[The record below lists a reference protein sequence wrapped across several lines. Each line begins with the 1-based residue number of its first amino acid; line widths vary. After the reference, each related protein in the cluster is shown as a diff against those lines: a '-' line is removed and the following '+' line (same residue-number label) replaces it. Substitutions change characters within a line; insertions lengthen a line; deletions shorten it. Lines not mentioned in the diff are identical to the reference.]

1 MPNIRGTSQEINS
14 LINEKKE
21 VNKKQDADIEN
32 VEFLFSTSKLE
43 DERGDFES
51 TFEEF
56 SVVQKAVGGKV
67 NPDKVQEQAIDFYN
81 GLVENKDKLC
91 EKLGISED
99 KYDDLAFVALALASQ
114 ETGMG
119 AEDGYQEENKGIG
132 KLFRGIGKAID
143 VFRGGLS
150 ASSGLTQMKIHEF
163 LENSEEDG
171 GLPADKKQI
180 LKDYGI
186 KSGKIINNNLFKN
199 PDKAAVSTI
208 VVLSE
213 LSEKYD
219 DYKSSLNDNHTKIGD
234 EISEN
239 PTELKKAEK
248 EGNNILNTISKNFGK
263 LSLEEQNDLRTTFKQ
278 VLLSTNGSK
287 EGSKD
292 VDDDYNEELNLNK
305 LNELLS
311 KNDIDLKLDET
322 SLNKIRYAL
331 TADGAEMNKT
341 EYLAYAWNKGT
352 GETGMQLDRML
363 AAKIGTMFTAN
374 DSFDADQF
382 ESNVSALADKYK
394 DQTLA

>member
-32 VEFLFSTSKLE
+32 VEFLFSTDKLE

-67 NPDKVQEQAIDFYN
+67 NPDKVQAQAIDFYN
-81 GLVENKDKLC
+81 GLVENKEELC
-91 EKLGISED
+91 DKLGISED
-99 KYDDLAFVALALASQ
+99 KYDDLSFVALALASQ

-119 AEDGYQEENKGIG
+119 AEDGYQKENKGIG
-132 KLFRGIGKAID
+132 KFFRGIGKAID
-143 VFRGGLS
+143 VLRGGLS

-163 LENSEEDG
+163 LENSEDDG

-186 KSGKIINNNLFKN
+186 KAGKIINNNLFKN
-199 PDKAAVSTI
+199 PEKAAVATV

-213 LSEKYD
+213 LSKKYD
-219 DYKSSLNDNHTKIGD
+219 DYKSALNENHKKIGE
-234 EISEN
+234 EISNN

-248 EGNNILNTISKNFGK
+248 EGNNILNTISESFDN
-263 LSLEEQNDLRTTFKQ
+263 LSLKEQNDLRTTLKQ

-287 EGSKD
+287 EGQKG
-292 VDDDYNEELNLNK
+292 VDDNFNEELNLNK
-305 LNELLS
+305 LNDLLS
-311 KNDIDLKLDET
+311 KNDIDLKLNEA

-331 TADGAEMNKT
+331 TDDGAYMNKT

-363 AAKIGTMFTAN
+363 AAKIGTMFTSN

-382 ESNVSALADKYK
+382 ESNVLALADKYK
-394 DQTLA
+394 EQTIG